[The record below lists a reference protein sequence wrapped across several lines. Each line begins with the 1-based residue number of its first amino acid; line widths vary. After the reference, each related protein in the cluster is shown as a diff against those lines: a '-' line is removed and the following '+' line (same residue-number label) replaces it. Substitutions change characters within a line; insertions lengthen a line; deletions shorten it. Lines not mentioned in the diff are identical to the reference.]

1 MGRTYSQTLDTSVQN
16 MAPHTL
22 SFNSQTDIRKYSA
35 AVFACM
41 AIFTLSAQATAQTV
55 LTVKE
60 AEYRSRW
67 AGKQEDRLVTPQ
79 YFAPGGGL
87 DEETEAQIAA
97 EEQAGPTFVE
107 NIDRMAEN
115 VKRGLRFGPL
125 DFQLGL
131 NTGWEYSSQNSVG
144 ASNDFA
150 DNNSFFAAPTV
161 GITYEREIG
170 VWNVNARF
178 GSGYRYYFNQDY
190 TAAGTGAQRN
200 PLALTGGIDIGYNT
214 SRLSV
219 NLSASASSGSGYDIT
234 SGSNSFQTSAAGS
247 LSLRY
252 IITEEFSTGAAASV
266 SYSNTADAQAA
277 EGEPTQQDSYS
288 SDLGASVF
296 ADYLL
301 TPKTNLRFTLSAGQ
315 DAQAFVGSSTEG
327 RLYFDAL
334 LTLTYQIAPKF
345 SIDAGGG
352 VGYVVDENITD
363 GKYAGLRPVYTGA
376 INYTPTEKT
385 YFKASISM
393 QGADI
398 MPNFSLVAGWNARA
412 KTRLSLSVY
421 QNQGF
426 SSLSPDQYNVTRGL
440 LGTVSQELIK
450 GISLSLSGGYEQS
463 LYEGLDG
470 AKNASTAVE
479 GPSDYWLGSASV
491 YWRFREWLAW
501 QNTFMVSTGQGD
513 SNELQTRFSSSLNL
527 NF

>member
-1 MGRTYSQTLDTSVQN
+1 MVPRTQRTKFLTDTS
-16 MAPHTL
+16 
-22 SFNSQTDIRKYSA
+22 KYFA

-41 AIFTLSAQATAQTV
+41 SVFTVSAQATAQTV
-55 LTVKE
+55 LTVRD

-67 AGKQEDRLVTPQ
+67 AGKQEDRPVTPQ

-87 DEETEAQIAA
+87 GEDTQDQATAQ
-97 EEQAGPTFVE
+97 EQTGPSFVQ
-107 NIDRMAEN
+107 NMDRMAEN

-131 NTGWEYSSQNSVG
+131 STGWEYSSQNFLG
-144 ASNDFA
+144 FSNDSA
-150 DNNSFFAAPTV
+150 NSNSFFAAPTI

-170 VWNVNARF
+170 VWTVNARL
-178 GSGYRYYFNQDY
+178 GTGYRYYFNLDY
-190 TAAGTGAQRN
+190 TAAGTGVQRN
-200 PLALTGGIDIGYNT
+200 PFALTGSIDIGYNT

-219 NLSASASSGSGYDIT
+219 NLGGSASSGPGYDIT
-234 SGSNSFQTSAAGS
+234 SGSNSWQTSGSSS

-252 IITEEFSTGAAASV
+252 IITEELSTGAAASATYTKTGGV
-266 SYSNTADAQAA
+266 QAA
-277 EGEPTQQDSYS
+277 EGEPAQQESYS
-288 SDLGASVF
+288 TNLGASVF

-301 TPKTNLRFTLSAGQ
+301 SPKTNLRFSLSAGQ
-315 DAQAFVGSSTEG
+315 DAQAFVGASNQG
-327 RLYFDAL
+327 RLYMDAM

-352 VGYVVDENITD
+352 VGYVVDKNILD
-363 GKYAGLRPVYTGA
+363 GKFAGVRPVYTGA

-398 MPNFSLVAGWNARA
+398 KPNFSLVAGWNARA

-426 SSLSPDQYNVTRGL
+426 SSLSPDQYNITRGV

-463 LYEGLDG
+463 IYVGLSS
-470 AKNASTAVE
+470 ANSAPAAVQ
-479 GPSDYWLGSASV
+479 GPAEYWLANTSL
-491 YWRFREWLAW
+491 YWRLREWLAW

-513 SNELQTRFSSSLNL
+513 SNQLQTRVSSSLNL
-527 NF
+527 SF